1 MPKKKKYPRL
11 PNRFGSIRFLG
22 KGRTLPYAVHPP
34 AKERDQ
40 RGNYIRPAAICYVPD
55 WYTGF
60 AVLSS
65 YHAGTYT
72 PGLELTIKQEVD
84 QCDYDLDQFCRRVI
98 RDSNL
103 ATRSDPKHG
112 PTLKEI
118 FEAFKA
124 WKFGESAVKKY
135 SASAESAYNTG
146 FNWLKPLHDVPI
158 EDITVEQ
165 LQRCVNDCPKK
176 KATREN
182 IVLAAKA
189 VYKYAVPRHLCKDN
203 PAQYIVVPGGRE
215 DESGRPFSADE
226 IKILWKNRTYPTAE
240 MLMIMCY
247 SGFRLSA
254 YASMAVNLEEGY
266 FKGGVK
272 TTSGKNRIVPIHPA
286 VKPLVEARMKRYG
299 CLLPNACQTFRTSTH
314 DLLNRLDIS
323 GTPKHTPHDCRHT
336 FSALCEK
343 YKVSEADRKRMLG
356 HSFGADIT
364 NGIYGHRTVDE
375 LRDEIIKIPS
385 PSNL

>member
-22 KGRTLPYAVHPP
+22 KGRSLPYAVHPP
-34 AKERDQ
+34 AELDVS
-40 RGNYIRPAAICYVPD
+40 GHYIRPAAICYVPD

-72 PGLELTIKQEVD
+72 PGLELKIKQEVE
-84 QCDYDLDQFCRRVI
+84 QCNYDLDQFCRRVI

-103 ATRSDPKHG
+103 ATRSDLKHG
-112 PTLKEI
+112 PTLKEA

-124 WKFGESAVKKY
+124 WKFGENAVKKY
-135 SASAESAYNTG
+135 SASAEKAYSTG
-146 FNWLKPLHDVPI
+146 FNWLKPLHDAPI

-165 LQRCVNDCPKK
+165 LQQCVNDCPKK

-189 VYKYAVPRHLCKDN
+189 IYKYAVPRHLCTDN

-226 IKILWKNRTYPTAE
+226 IKILWKNRTDPTAE
-240 MLMIMCY
+240 MLLIMCY

-254 YASMAVNLEEGY
+254 YASMVVNLEEGY
-266 FKGGVK
+266 FQGGVK
-272 TTSGKNRIVPIHPA
+272 TKSGKNRIVPIHPA
-286 VKPLVEARMKRYG
+286 IMPLVEARMKRYG
-299 CLLPNACQTFRTSTH
+299 CMLTTTNQAFRNDVH
-314 DLLNRLDIS
+314 DILKRLGIS
-323 GTPKHTPHDCRHT
+323 GSPKHTPHDCRHT

-343 YKVSEADRKRMLG
+343 YKVNEADRKRMMG
-356 HSFGADIT
+356 HSFGSDIT

-385 PSNL
+385 PPNL